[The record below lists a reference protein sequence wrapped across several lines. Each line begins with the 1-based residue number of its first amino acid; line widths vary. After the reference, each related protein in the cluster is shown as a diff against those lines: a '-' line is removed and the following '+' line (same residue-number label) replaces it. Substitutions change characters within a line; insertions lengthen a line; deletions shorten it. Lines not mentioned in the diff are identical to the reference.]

1 MFAPRPAEVRGF
13 VTVKTAASLL
23 ILALMLGCRA
33 NVRGSATVDG
43 DASGNLSADAS
54 GEGDGSD
61 MSPASDDLAPAAA
74 SDRAL
79 LGARHDL
86 GLVAENATAKCQ
98 CLAVALGAPSS
109 SAFRW
114 SAGAPSIDPETQLV
128 IAQSSADQGCD
139 EPKGSLG
146 ASYWG
151 YRISGNDVVVLVESA
166 RGGRPLTSGA
176 VIPRPVGPGQVY
188 VTPASRRL
196 PYGRPLDGKGL
207 CKIGNPGQGRTTPFT
222 DFELGQDAP
231 TTTAPSGVGTVERND
246 PNDVPTTIEMPAN

>member
-43 DASGNLSADAS
+43 DASGNLSADAN

-151 YRISGNDVVVLVESA
+151 YRMQGNNVVVFVESA
-166 RGGRPLTSGA
+166 VSGRPLTAGGI
-176 VIPRPVGPGQVY
+176 IPKPFGDGQVF
-188 VTPASRRL
+188 VAPASKKT
-196 PYGRPLDGKGL
+196 PYGRAPDGAAQ
-207 CKIGNPGQGRTTPFT
+207 CKLGNPGGARNQPLGADEQG
-222 DFELGQDAP
+222 AP
-231 TTTAPSGVGTVERND
+231 VEN
-246 PNDVPTTIEMPAN
+246 